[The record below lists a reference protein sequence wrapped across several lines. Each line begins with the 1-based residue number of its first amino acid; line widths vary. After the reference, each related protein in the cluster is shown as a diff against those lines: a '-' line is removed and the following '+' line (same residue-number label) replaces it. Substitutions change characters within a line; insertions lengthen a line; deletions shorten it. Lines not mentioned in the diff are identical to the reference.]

1 MGSVGRRLR
10 RLECHA
16 GLDAATERDADREAR
31 DLMTEALKRVSD
43 EDLGIMGDFAKQ
55 ARRRGE
61 GGMEWAEA
69 LKGHH
74 PELWGRFE
82 DLYQETEEELAHG
95 R

>member
-1 MGSVGRRLR
+1 MGSVERRLK
-10 RLECHA
+10 RLECNA
-16 GLDAATERDADREAR
+16 GLEAAAEREAR
-31 DLMTEALKRVSD
+31 DLIMTEALKRVSD

-61 GGMEWAEA
+61 GGTEWAEA

-82 DLYQETEEELAHG
+82 DLYRETGEELARGH
-95 R
+95 